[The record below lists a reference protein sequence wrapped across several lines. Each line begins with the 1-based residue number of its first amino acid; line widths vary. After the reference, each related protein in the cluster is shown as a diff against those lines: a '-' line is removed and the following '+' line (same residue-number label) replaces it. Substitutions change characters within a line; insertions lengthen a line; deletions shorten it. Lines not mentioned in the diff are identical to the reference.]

1 MKEKNRIQY
10 VSKKKLELG
19 GIVYIEKDKTY
30 FLEKNEFYFSNGIDS
45 THLIYEEET
54 PEASHVFTINSE
66 LIDEYFMNM
75 AEHRDIQ
82 INSIL
87 D

>member
-10 VSKKKLELG
+10 VSKKKLELA
-19 GIVYIEKDKTY
+19 GITYIEKNKPY
-30 FLEKNEFYFSNGIDS
+30 FLEKNESWKDDILS
-45 THLIYEEET
+45 TYLIYEEET
-54 PEASHVFTINSE
+54 HVFTINSE
-66 LIDEYFMNM
+66 LVDDYFMNM
-75 AEHRDIQ
+75 AEYRDAQ